1 MFFDSEIEFYAR
13 ADSRRVFC
21 EYATTPMEQ
30 NLADSRMAPSGAKR
44 SLRLAVRPNFLTL
57 AGPNSNFPMMGW
69 TRVKVFNRPEGGVCT
84 MCAPR
89 DQRKSG
95 DDQFKQVEV
104 NELWHQRLADISGG
118 HIKWSL
124 LFKADVE
131 RRAPGQAAVNN
142 SPPCIPDAR
151 SLVLL

>member
-1 MFFDSEIEFYAR
+1 MAAIPTFEMIQGLMFDRTLTPIPCMLPALHRQATRSHRPSIAGTPAPHAAAPTAR
-13 ADSRRVFC
+13 AVSFF
-21 EYATTPMEQ
+21 
-30 NLADSRMAPSGAKR
+30 GAKR

-69 TRVKVFNRPEGGVCT
+69 TRVKVFNRLEGGVCT

-104 NELWHQRLADISGG
+104 NELWHQWRPDISGG

-131 RRAPGQAAVNN
+131 P
-142 SPPCIPDAR
+142 
-151 SLVLL
+151 

>member
-1 MFFDSEIEFYAR
+1 
-13 ADSRRVFC
+13 
-21 EYATTPMEQ
+21 
-30 NLADSRMAPSGAKR
+30 
-44 SLRLAVRPNFLTL
+44 
-57 AGPNSNFPMMGW
+57 MMGW
-69 TRVKVFNRPEGGVCT
+69 TRVKVFNRLEGGVRT

-131 RRAPGQAAVNN
+131 P
-142 SPPCIPDAR
+142 
-151 SLVLL
+151 

>member
-1 MFFDSEIEFYAR
+1 MHGSCNRKSALNVFRQPKQGTTDAPLSSYTQFRNKAAIRCAEFDGTS
-13 ADSRRVFC
+13 
-21 EYATTPMEQ
+21 T
-30 NLADSRMAPSGAKR
+30 SGAKR

-69 TRVKVFNRPEGGVCT
+69 TRVKVFNRLEGGVCT

-95 DDQFKQVEV
+95 DGQFKQVEV
-104 NELWHQRLADISGG
+104 NELRHQRLADISGG

-131 RRAPGQAAVNN
+131 P
-142 SPPCIPDAR
+142 
-151 SLVLL
+151 

>member
-1 MFFDSEIEFYAR
+1 MGLPRSTWMCPINFGSPSSFLSGLVARFREEAEIGIALEATTRGTLMRSRRKMFFDSEIEFYAR

-69 TRVKVFNRPEGGVCT
+69 TKVKVFNRPEGGVCT
-84 MCAPR
+84 MCAR
-89 DQRKSG
+89 EIDENLETTNLS
-95 DDQFKQVEV
+95 
-104 NELWHQRLADISGG
+104 RL
-118 HIKWSL
+118 K
-124 LFKADVE
+124 
-131 RRAPGQAAVNN
+131 
-142 SPPCIPDAR
+142 
-151 SLVLL
+151 